1 MSSEELVFEV
11 VDGIATIRLNRPD
24 RLNAFTPAML
34 DAWGDAIEVC
44 KRDAAVRAV
53 VLTGT
58 GRGFC
63 SGGDVRAMRDR
74 HQRDES
80 AFERKTD
87 MWERIHRIPK
97 LLEDFDKPY
106 IVAINGVAVGAG
118 LDMALMGDIRFAA
131 ASARM
136 GKSYIKVGLV
146 AGDGGTWFL
155 PRLVGTAKALELLW
169 TGDIIDAQEA
179 ERIGIVNKVLPD
191 DALLPHTYEF
201 ARRLA
206 AAPAMTLRL
215 MKRAVYQGLRMGL
228 PRQPRHDLVAS
239 GRHQHDARSSRSRGR
254 VQRETAAAF
263 HRFVHR
269 HIIRSVGER
278 HGNPIE
284 PSPLSAALAGLAMA
298 QALRFFGI
306 RAEISEAASQL
317 GEIGAA
323 INASPNA
330 NKSLILVGLG
340 EPIAKVGTTS
350 RGTYTRNMQTGD
362 FLECRDQT
370 EMLKRFTAPYY
381 VFHRADLLSALAE
394 GLDPSTIHL
403 GHRLTGLEERG
414 GFSSAAFRQRQNR
427 HRRHRDR
434 GGWRALGRASGALW
448 RR

>member
-63 SGGDVRAMRDR
+63 SGGDVP
-74 HQRDES
+74 
-80 AFERKTD
+80 KTD

-136 GKSYIKVGLV
+136 GESYIKVGLV

-179 ERIGIVNKVLPD
+179 ERIGIVSKVLPD

-215 MKRAVYQGLRMGL
+215 MKRAVYQGLRMDLRASLDMISSHQGVISTT
-228 PRQPRHDLVAS
+228 HD
-239 GRHQHDARSSRSRGR
+239 H
-254 VQRETAAAF
+254 REAVAAF
-263 HRFVHR
+263 NEKR
-269 HIIRSVGER
+269 
-278 HGNPIE
+278 P
-284 PSPLSAALAGLAMA
+284 P
-298 QALRFFGI
+298 
-306 RAEISEAASQL
+306 
-317 GEIGAA
+317 
-323 INASPNA
+323 
-330 NKSLILVGLG
+330 
-340 EPIAKVGTTS
+340 
-350 RGTYTRNMQTGD
+350 
-362 FLECRDQT
+362 
-370 EMLKRFTAPYY
+370 RFT
-381 VFHRADLLSALAE
+381 DS
-394 GLDPSTIHL
+394 
-403 GHRLTGLEERG
+403 
-414 GFSSAAFRQRQNR
+414 
-427 HRRHRDR
+427 
-434 GGWRALGRASGALW
+434 
-448 RR
+448 